1 MQVRIIGGIKDMAA
15 AGAAA
20 GAAIAEAIKASGVL
34 VRLEPEQFAKILG
47 LTKEPLIV
55 IAEGGFFGKKYQYL
69 MSYKGLAFFTK
80 SSTPLE
86 LLAGAEVVSAG
97 RIWLPG

>member
-1 MQVRIIGGIKDMAA
+1 MA

-20 GAAIAEAIKASGVL
+20 AAAAAIADAIKASGVL
-34 VRLEPEQFAKILG
+34 VRVAPEEFAKVLA

-55 IAEGGFFGKKYQYL
+55 IAKGGFFGTNYQYL

-80 SSTPLE
+80 SSAE
-86 LLAGAEVVSAG
+86 LKLPADAEVVNAN
-97 RIWLPG
+97 RISIPG

>member
-1 MQVRIIGGIKDMAA
+1 MAAGAAA

-20 GAAIAEAIKASGVL
+20 IANAIKASGVL
-34 VRLEPEQFAKILG
+34 VRVEPEEFAKILA

-55 IAEGGFFGKKYQYL
+55 IVKGGFFGTNYQYL

-80 SSTPLE
+80 SSAE
-86 LLAGAEVVSAG
+86 LGLPVGAEVVNAN
-97 RIWLPG
+97 RISIPG